1 MKLNGNITPDFLIG
15 NGSNSYPLLNMDGVG
30 SKAIL
35 KEGGG
40 SRRRNL
46 LPKSRNHHLAGW
58 EIGKNIGEK
67 VGKNRGDI
75 GEENG

>member
-15 NGSNSYPLLNMDGVG
+15 NGSNSVG

-40 SRRRNL
+40 SRRRKL
-46 LPKSRNHHLAGW
+46 LLKSRNHHLAGG
-58 EIGKNIGEK
+58 EIGKSIGEK